1 VAQLFSL
8 GCVAFM
14 DWSHV
19 FETFIGTALAFLFA
33 LVLQRHLMKEQQRF
47 QERMQKEQ
55 QEFQMRVKAME
66 NLQAQVD
73 KMTDRHEVKR
83 SAKSEP

>member
-1 VAQLFSL
+1 MSQLGSL

-66 NLQAQVD
+66 NLQAQVE
-73 KMTDRHEVKR
+73 KMTQPRDKSQ
-83 SAKSEP
+83 SAKAAP